1 MNKSDKEKERSE
13 GASFFKNK
21 ANILLIFLFIAFTV
35 LFCWFLINIS
45 QMAELCKNVL
55 SVFMPII
62 YGFGIAFIINLFM
75 RPLESV
81 CDKLFKK
88 RKISFKI
95 KRALCLTLSIILVIS
110 ILLAVLFLVIP
121 ELVKTVYSFIHELPK
136 YMASAEAK
144 LNDLER
150 NFHTFNFQFPEL
162 NVEDLEMRFVKLLT
176 EKGFDFVNMTVNLT
190 SSIFSGIF
198 TFVVSFFF
206 AIYMLVQKEKLCQ
219 TIKKL
224 LFAFIPVSKAN
235 KILSWTELT
244 NRTFTKFATGQL
256 TEAVILGV
264 LCFIG
269 MIILRIPYPL
279 IISILIGFTA
289 LIPVFGA
296 FIGIII
302 GALLVVIINPVKAVW
317 FIVFVIILQQIEG
330 NLIYPKVVGKSVGLP
345 GILVL
350 AAVTIG
356 GNAFGLLGMLFS
368 VPVVSVI
375 YFGLRHFVNRR
386 LKERNITIDSGEMSE
401 HI

>member
-13 GASFFKNK
+13 GANFFKNK
-21 ANILLIFLFIAFTV
+21 VNILLIFLYIAFTV
-35 LFCWFLINIS
+35 LFYWCLINIS

-55 SVFMPII
+55 SVFMPLI
-62 YGFGIAFIINLFM
+62 YGFFIAFIINLFM

-95 KRALCLTLSIILVIS
+95 KRALCLTISIILVVS
-110 ILLAVLFLVIP
+110 IVLAVLFLVIP

-136 YMASAEAK
+136 HMASAEAK
-144 LNDLER
+144 LNEIEK
-150 NFHTFNFQFPEL
+150 NFHTFNFQLPEL
-162 NVEDLEMRFVKLLT
+162 NAEELEARFIKLLT
-176 EKGFDFVNMTVNLT
+176 EKGFDFVNMTINLT
-190 SSIFSGIF
+190 SSIFSGVF
-198 TFVVSFFF
+198 NFVVSFFF
-206 AIYMLVQKEKLCQ
+206 AIYMLVQKEKLCH
-219 TIKKL
+219 TIKKF
-224 LFAFIPVSKAN
+224 LFAFIPISVAN
-235 KILSWTELT
+235 KILSWTEVT
-244 NRTFTKFATGQL
+244 NKTFTKFATGQL

-302 GALLVVIINPVKAVW
+302 GAVLIVLVNPVKAVW
-317 FIVFVIILQQIEG
+317 FVIFMIILQQLEG
-330 NLIYPKVVGKSVGLP
+330 NLIYPKIVGKSVGLP

-386 LKERNITIDSGEMSE
+386 LKERNILGDSSDTSE